1 MNLRLIIQS
10 VLRAF
15 PFRFIG
21 EVLILGIIVI
31 FVAFRIGEEKTVDW
45 RQVFKNQ
52 KAERS
57 IDPEI
62 VIIKIDD
69 YAFRSIPGGNVN
81 REYIAKLVEEIKSYS
96 PRVIGLDFL
105 FTTPYSDKNDQILS
119 ELRKSDPEY
128 SDPDQRLQRALQSDI
143 PMVLGADLITNDKEK
158 VHIILPID
166 SFLVDNVSAGFTKV
180 VMGKDEVCREVNLFV
195 NLSGTDIP
203 AFSTQV
209 CLLAG
214 NVIEPDYTFKPIR
227 YYSSAKTFASF
238 SSKDIL
244 DGKFQQVS
252 DNWFK
257 DKIILIGVTYSGSN
271 DFFKTP
277 LSGFFRN
284 REDLPGIFIH
294 AITIKNILNQTFIP
308 ARKRIYNLVA
318 LVITM
323 VILITGIILNREV
336 LPALLLLIAG
346 VVHILIC
353 FRLFLNDV
361 NLPFL
366 APLLIIIAGVCILF
380 LINKTRKEYINA
392 QIT

>member
-1 MNLRLIIQS
+1 MNLRLILQS

-45 RQVFKNQ
+45 RQLFKNQ

-81 REYIAKLVEEIKSYS
+81 REYIAELVEELKSYS

-119 ELRKSDPEY
+119 EFRKSDPEY
-128 SDPDQRLQRALQSDI
+128 IDPDQRLQRALQSDI

-180 VMGKDEVCREVNLFV
+180 VLDKDEVCREVNLFV

-214 NVIEPDYTFKPIR
+214 NAIEPDYTFKQIR

-238 SSKDIL
+238 SGKDIL

-308 ARKRIYNLVA
+308 AKKRIYNLVM

-323 VILITGIILNREV
+323 VILVTGIILNRKV

-346 VVHILIC
+346 MVHILIC

-366 APLLIIIAGVCILF
+366 APLLIIIAGVCMLF
-380 LINKTRKEYINA
+380 LINRSRKEYINA